1 MQWYLK
7 CWYFIWF
14 TTLSLHSPTLLFLCN
29 RISSLNDS
37 VLLVNSLYA
46 CGFLAMVNF
55 HLLYIYPCWYR
66 AWGNPI
72 SLWHRK
78 KPEFQRK
85 KIENTWEQAAESL
98 SLFSSKVLCLYKK
111 DRLSTLSSK
120 DLSVVNRRFSLLVC
134 SLKLH
139 FPIVQCYIKQLK
151 NMVYCSIVVCILKPQ
166 EGWEQPHSHWK
177 KK

>member
-1 MQWYLK
+1 M
-7 CWYFIWF
+7 
-14 TTLSLHSPTLLFLCN
+14 
-29 RISSLNDS
+29 
-37 VLLVNSLYA
+37 NSLYA

-120 DLSVVNRRFSLLVC
+120 DLSVVNRWFSLLVC

-177 KK
+177 KKKITVYVQITTFSSQPELDSLRHLPAFWLVGSVVGKC